1 VIEMVDGN
9 ARPSVAIVAHEIHDA
24 GGMERVLAELV
35 RRLHPEWRVVVI
47 ATEVAVDLRPL
58 VDWRRVRVP
67 RRPFPLRFLM
77 FLLLGS
83 LRLAWTRT
91 DLVHTCGAI
100 VANRVDVATVHLCHA
115 GFRQKTGALAPK
127 SARPIRKVN
136 TTVARVLALMAER
149 WSYRPRRLRVLAAV
163 SAGVAAELAR
173 HYPSV
178 PVWLTPN
185 GVDVERFGPDAGTR
199 DRVRRELDVASDVVV
214 ALFVGG
220 DWEHKGL
227 STAIKGVAAA
237 RDGGAELELWVVG
250 QGQEPRFR
258 DLAKRAGVA
267 DSVRFFGARAD
278 VPRFYQAADIF
289 ILPTAY
295 ETFSLVAHEAA
306 ACALPVVATRVSGIE
321 ELIGDDEAGMLAAR
335 TPEGMGEALARLAAD
350 AALRRTMG
358 IEGRRRVAT
367 LTWEHSAATV
377 VGLYDSLLPVS
388 RWDHSPAEEPVG

>member
-1 VIEMVDGN
+1 MVDGN

-47 ATEVAVDLRPL
+47 ATEVAVDLRPF

-67 RRPFPLRFLM
+67 RRPFPLRFVM

-83 LRLAWTRT
+83 LRLARTRT

-115 GFRQKTGALAPK
+115 GFWQATGALAPK
-127 SARPIRKVN
+127 SARLIRKVN

-163 SAGVAAELAR
+163 SRGVAAELAR

-178 PVWLTPN
+178 PVRLTPN

-267 DSVRFFGARAD
+267 DSVRFFGVRAD
-278 VPRFYQAADIF
+278 VSRFYQAADIF

-335 TPEGMGEALARLAAD
+335 TPKAMGAAIARLAAD
-350 AALRRTMG
+350 AALRQSMG
-358 IEGRRRVAT
+358 NEGRRRATT
-367 LTWEHSAATV
+367 LTWEHSAAAV
-377 VGLYDSLLPVS
+377 VGLYDSLLPGS
-388 RWDHSPAEEPVG
+388 GSGWDHSRAAEPVG